1 MEKNSQEKPFTLTS
15 GIAPLRDNR
24 FRYLWASSAFFFS
37 GYWAQ
42 TVVLGWLAFEL
53 TNSEFAVAS
62 FTAARFSTILVRPIG
77 GILADRIDRLKTLR
91 TSVII
96 TLVIGLVIAG
106 MATFGHLNYWLVV
119 LVGFIGGLTQAPLMP
134 VRFTL
139 MMDIVGK
146 QHLSSA
152 NALNMAAM
160 FGSRIIAPAGAG
172 WIISSWGPDW
182 ALWYSAAWFLPAW
195 LLLLFP
201 ITGITRMTNSVN
213 GRLLSDLI
221 EGFSI
226 AIHNR
231 AIGAVLLAT
240 IAANVLAFPI
250 LQAFLPVFAEE
261 ILNVGASGLGLLVS
275 MNGLGALIGC
285 LLISTMG
292 DFSGKGKLY
301 LSGTISFGLLLAIF
315 GYVDQMSLAIIIIF
329 MAGMASSGF
338 GVMQS
343 TLMLLLSPEEAR
355 GRVMGVLML
364 SIGTQPVALLIQ
376 GVLANTFGVSFTTIA
391 CGILL
396 SISVLLIAWR
406 SPELRKEI

>member
-1 MEKNSQEKPFTLTS
+1 MEKSFTLTS
-15 GIAPLRDNR
+15 SIAPLKDSR
-24 FRYLWASSAFFFS
+24 FRHLWASSTFFFS

-53 TNSEFAVAS
+53 TNSEFAVAG
-62 FTAARFSTILVRPIG
+62 FTAARFSPMIIGPFG
-77 GILADRIDRLKTLR
+77 GILADRADRVKTLR
-91 TSVII
+91 ISIII

-106 MATFGHLNYWLVV
+106 ISTFGNLNYWLVV
-119 LVGFIGGLTQAPLMP
+119 LVGFVGGLTQAPLMP

-172 WIISSWGPDW
+172 WIISSWGVDW
-182 ALWYSAAWFLPAW
+182 AFWYSAAWFLPAW

-201 ITGITRMTNSVN
+201 ITNVTRITNPVN

-221 EGFSI
+221 EGFTI
-226 AIHNR
+226 AINDR
-231 AIGAVLLAT
+231 TIGAVLLAT

-250 LQAFLPVFAEE
+250 LQAFLPVFAEQ
-261 ILNVGASGLGLLVS
+261 ILNVGPSGLGLLVS

-329 MAGMASSGF
+329 MAGIASSGF

-364 SIGTQPVALLIQ
+364 SIGTQPLALLIL
-376 GVLANTFGVSFTTIA
+376 GVLANIFGVAHTTIT
-391 CGILL
+391 CGTLL
-396 SISVLLIAWR
+396 SICVLLIAWK
-406 SPELRKEI
+406 SPELRNKI